1 MLINIAERAYAEV
14 ERIFRVIL
22 PESGLTVREE
32 QITLCHSMLDSLLHN
47 TISLCDAGVGIGK
60 TYAYLVACI
69 LARKYSIQLSRP
81 LVISTSSVALQEAI
95 LGEYLPFLS
104 KVLLSNSV
112 IDELLTAY
120 LRKGK
125 ERFVCDERLSQRL
138 KAVVGTKKNAKQL
151 AALRSLMLRYDLDTV
166 TGLSEFDRR
175 QVCVPKACPKS
186 CARKDTC
193 RYHVYLHQAQSG
205 PDMIQICNHNYLLAD
220 AEHRRQGFHPLL
232 KGYGILVVDEAHK
245 LWDAACQMYGE
256 ILSSQDFEEL
266 SNLLEKEKCS
276 QVVYTLREKSA
287 HFAAAFRQV
296 ETREDERCRLPLIL
310 TSIRSKVLMNCE
322 NSFSQI
328 KRTLP
333 EKAPRWLVHRLEK
346 MERTTRLFREQDSKY
361 IRYLKYDRDGTPFLC
376 AVNKDIPKQLR
387 RALWEQRIPVILTS
401 GTLKAGNDFHPVM
414 EKTGLDSLPNVRT
427 YGDDRN
433 PLIEKSQFILS
444 LFEQLAGAEG
454 ISAKE
459 KSILDRCT
467 YAVYRDYIARGYQGD
482 VPTLKDLY
490 LMLLKQPE
498 PEAHGLALSAELFIT
513 GSLNTFAQP
522 TNVNTNAR
530 IISYDIR
537 ELGEQLMPIGML
549 VTLDAIFN
557 RVIQNWKRGKTTWV
571 FADEFYLLFRYPY
584 SGDFFY
590 RLWKRIRKY
599 NGLVTGL
606 TQNVEELLHSETARM
621 MLANSEFLVML
632 NQSSTDRAELAK
644 LLHISDTQLG
654 YITNVAAG
662 CGLIRC
668 AGNIVP
674 FENSFPRNTQLY
686 KLMTTKPGEAIR
698 AM

>member
-1 MLINIAERAYAEV
+1 MLINIAERAHAEV

-32 QITLCHSMLDSLLHN
+32 QIALCHSMLDSLLHN

-95 LGEYLPFLS
+95 LGEYPPFLS
-104 KVLLSNSV
+104 KVLLSSGV
-112 IDELLTAY
+112 IDEPLTAY

-138 KAVVGTKKNAKQL
+138 KAVAGTKKNAKQL
-151 AALRSLMLRYDLDTV
+151 EALRSLMLRYDLDTV

-205 PDMIQICNHNYLLAD
+205 PAMIQICNHNYLLAD

-256 ILSSQDFEEL
+256 ALSSQDFEEL
-266 SNLLEKEKCS
+266 TNLLEKEKCS
-276 QVVYTLREKSA
+276 QAVHTLREKSA

-310 TSIRSKVLMNCE
+310 TSIRSKVLMDCE

-346 MERTTRLFREQDSKY
+346 MERTTRLFREQDSRY

-387 RALWEQRIPVILTS
+387 RALWEQRI
-401 GTLKAGNDFHPVM
+401 
-414 EKTGLDSLPNVRT
+414 R
-427 YGDDRN
+427 
-433 PLIEKSQFILS
+433 
-444 LFEQLAGAEG
+444 
-454 ISAKE
+454 
-459 KSILDRCT
+459 
-467 YAVYRDYIARGYQGD
+467 
-482 VPTLKDLY
+482 
-490 LMLLKQPE
+490 
-498 PEAHGLALSAELFIT
+498 
-513 GSLNTFAQP
+513 
-522 TNVNTNAR
+522 
-530 IISYDIR
+530 
-537 ELGEQLMPIGML
+537 
-549 VTLDAIFN
+549 
-557 RVIQNWKRGKTTWV
+557 
-571 FADEFYLLFRYPY
+571 
-584 SGDFFY
+584 
-590 RLWKRIRKY
+590 
-599 NGLVTGL
+599 
-606 TQNVEELLHSETARM
+606 
-621 MLANSEFLVML
+621 
-632 NQSSTDRAELAK
+632 
-644 LLHISDTQLG
+644 
-654 YITNVAAG
+654 
-662 CGLIRC
+662 
-668 AGNIVP
+668 
-674 FENSFPRNTQLY
+674 
-686 KLMTTKPGEAIR
+686 
-698 AM
+698 

>member
-112 IDELLTAY
+112 IDEPLTAY

-138 KAVVGTKKNAKQL
+138 KAVAGTKKNAKQL

-193 RYHVYLHQAQSG
+193 RYHVYLRQAQSG
-205 PDMIQICNHNYLLAD
+205 PAMIQICNHNYLLAD
-220 AEHRRQGFHPLL
+220 AEHRRQGFHSLL

-256 ILSSQDFEEL
+256 ALSSQDFEEL
-266 SNLLEKEKCS
+266 TNLLEKEKCS
-276 QVVYTLREKSA
+276 QAVHTLREKSA

-310 TSIRSKVLMNCE
+310 TSIRSKVLMDCE

-333 EKAPRWLVHRLEK
+333 EKVPRWLVHRLEK
-346 MERTTRLFREQDSKY
+346 MERTTRLFREQDSRY

-401 GTLKAGNDFHPVM
+401 GTLKAGNDFHPAM

-427 YGDDRN
+427 YSAPSPFDYKRNCLLYFPESSKGEPHGSNSESKRIAKEILQLVHATGGHTLVLFTSYSLMGAVYSLVKDQMPVPLMEVWRNSQDTIRRFKREQNAVLFAAGSCWEGIDFPGDIVSS
-433 PLIEKSQFILS
+433 LIVPRLPFPVPDPIREAQRPNYMTLQDYIQAVIVPEMQVKLRQGFGRAIRTETDTCVVSILDHRAALGGKYHQEVMEALPPVPVTRQIEDVEQFIRARKGPDY
-444 LFEQLAGAEG
+444 FFVYGREQMCLKTEKCERFGFTAGAEG
-454 ISAKE
+454 
-459 KSILDRCT
+459 
-467 YAVYRDYIARGYQGD
+467 
-482 VPTLKDLY
+482 
-490 LMLLKQPE
+490 
-498 PEAHGLALSAELFIT
+498 
-513 GSLNTFAQP
+513 
-522 TNVNTNAR
+522 
-530 IISYDIR
+530 
-537 ELGEQLMPIGML
+537 
-549 VTLDAIFN
+549 
-557 RVIQNWKRGKTTWV
+557 RV
-571 FADEFYLLFRYPY
+571 
-584 SGDFFY
+584 
-590 RLWKRIRKY
+590 
-599 NGLVTGL
+599 
-606 TQNVEELLHSETARM
+606 
-621 MLANSEFLVML
+621 
-632 NQSSTDRAELAK
+632 
-644 LLHISDTQLG
+644 
-654 YITNVAAG
+654 
-662 CGLIRC
+662 
-668 AGNIVP
+668 
-674 FENSFPRNTQLY
+674 
-686 KLMTTKPGEAIR
+686 
-698 AM
+698 